1 MHKKIFQ
8 DGYDGALD
16 WYRARAR
23 RVNNE
28 DEQEAGLDPNVRV
41 PVLSIKAKKDVVVAP
56 RTDQMMKMLISGL
69 GTMETD
75 WGHWGAI
82 GQKG

>member
-1 MHKKIFQ
+1 
-8 DGYDGALD
+8 
-16 WYRARAR
+16 
-23 RVNNE
+23 
-28 DEQEAGLDPNVRV
+28 
-41 PVLSIKAKKDVVVAP
+41 VVTP